1 MSSWPH
7 AGGRQAHRDGG
18 RVSVLHKEAV
28 TIECD
33 PAGTLG
39 TQGCVSQSPWESG
52 QDIQEGFL
60 EEVVPEPVLK
70 ANLAEE

>member
-1 MSSWPH
+1 M
-7 AGGRQAHRDGG
+7 GIR
-18 RVSVLHKEAV
+18 
-28 TIECD
+28 
-33 PAGTLG
+33 
-39 TQGCVSQSPWESG
+39 G